1 MDVNPAASCAPCVGV
16 DVAKD
21 RFDVKFLP
29 QNRLHTFANSPQGIQ
44 LLLDLLNALPGCL
57 VIVEATGGYER
68 RLVAE
73 LVNAAHRV
81 AVVNPRQVRHFARAL
96 GQLAK
101 TDRIDAHVLA
111 LFGQRMQPRETAKIS
126 KTQEELQQL
135 VVRRRQVISLQTAES
150 NRLQQTTSKL
160 AAKGIRKLLAL
171 LDKQLSELDAEIAK
185 LVQSDND
192 WKAKDQILQSVPGVG
207 PVTSFALLA
216 ELPELGRI
224 SRQQIAALVGVA
236 PFNHDSGKLK
246 GTRAIAG
253 GRRSV
258 RSALYMAALTARRSN
273 PVFQRFA
280 QRLERAGKR
289 LKVVLTACMRKLLV
303 TLNSMLRNNTPWNR
317 QSTPLPT

>member
-1 MDVNPAASCAPCVGV
+1 MGGGQEVV
-16 DVAKD
+16 
-21 RFDVKFLP
+21 
-29 QNRLHTFANSPQGIQ
+29 
-44 LLLDLLNALPGCL
+44 
-57 VIVEATGGYER
+57 VEATGRYER
-68 RLVAE
+68 ALVAE
-73 LVNAAHRV
+73 LVNAGHRV

-111 LFGQRMQPRETAKIS
+111 LFGQRMQPRETEKVSKI
-126 KTQEELQQL
+126 QEELQQL
-135 VVRRRQVISLQTAES
+135 VVRRRQVIALRTAES
-150 NRLQQTTSKL
+150 NRLPQTTSKL

-185 LVQSDND
+185 LVQSDDD
-192 WKAKDQILQSVPGVG
+192 WKAKDQIIQSVPGVG

-216 ELPELGRI
+216 ELPELGRLN
-224 SRQQIAALVGVA
+224 RQQIAALVGLA

-258 RSALYMAALTARRSN
+258 RSALYMAALTARRFN
-273 PVFQRFA
+273 PTLQRFA
-280 QRLERAGKR
+280 QRLERSGKR
-289 LKVVLTACMRKLLV
+289 FKVVLTACMRKLLV

-317 QSTPLPT
+317 QFVPLPT

>member
-1 MDVNPAASCAPCVGV
+1 MDAAPTSSAAPCVGI
-16 DVAKD
+16 DIAKD
-21 RFDVKFLP
+21 RFDAKFLP
-29 QNRLHTFANSPQGIQ
+29 ENRLHTFANSPQGIQ
-44 LLLDLLNALPGCL
+44 LLLDQLKALPGCL
-57 VIVEATGGYER
+57 VVVEATGRYER
-68 RLVAE
+68 ALVAE
-73 LVNAAHRV
+73 LVNAGHRV

-111 LFGQRMQPRETAKIS
+111 LFGQRMQPRETEKVSKI
-126 KTQEELQQL
+126 QEELQQL
-135 VVRRRQVISLQTAES
+135 VVRRRQVIALRTAES
-150 NRLQQTTSKL
+150 NRLPQTTSKL

-185 LVQSDND
+185 LVQSDDD
-192 WKAKDQILQSVPGVG
+192 WKAKDQIIQSVPGVG

-216 ELPELGRI
+216 ELPELGRLN
-224 SRQQIAALVGVA
+224 RQQIAALVGLA

-258 RSALYMAALTARRSN
+258 RSALYMAALTARRFN
-273 PVFQRFA
+273 PTLQRFA
-280 QRLERAGKR
+280 QRLERSGKR
-289 LKVVLTACMRKLLV
+289 FKVVLTACMRKLLV

-317 QSTPLPT
+317 QFVPLPT